1 MNVENIKMSDAAE
14 AKKWASE
21 YIVDLKPR
29 LSELLSTNYEM
40 NFLKVLL
47 GLPIKNHSFKIE
59 GLPAISLLV
68 FAEKDPLGYDL
79 IKEIAEANTA
89 ANLPIPA
96 LLADAYSKIAAGTWK
111 RPKRPGGK
119 KKNGAR
125 DFILLYM
132 ADHLLKH
139 FKLSLGRNEIPK
151 KNSTANTNIC
161 DIIADAFKEAGYKIG
176 DPKDDAK
183 LRGVDSR
190 AVEKAIR
197 RFMEDGRF
205 DSFGHK
211 FSAESSVP
219 RRPRN
224 SMGG

>member
-1 MNVENIKMSDAAE
+1 MMSDADQ

-21 YIVDLKPR
+21 YIADLKPR
-29 LSELLSTNYEM
+29 LSDLYSTNYEL

-47 GLPIKNHSFKIE
+47 GLPIENHSFKIE
-59 GLPAISLLV
+59 GLQAISLLV

-79 IKEIAEANTA
+79 ITEIAEVNKS
-89 ANLPIPA
+89 ANLPVSE

-125 DFILLYM
+125 DLICLYM
-132 ADHLLKH
+132 ADHLLRH
-139 FKLSLGRNEIPK
+139 FKLRLGRNE
-151 KNSTANTNIC
+151 SSEEGTNVC
-161 DIIADAFKEAGYKIG
+161 DIIADSFKKAGYPIG
-176 DPKDDAK
+176 NPKHDAK
-183 LRGVDSR
+183 LEGVDSR

-211 FSAESSVP
+211 FFIQEF
-219 RRPRN
+219 RP
-224 SMGG
+224 MTA

>member
-1 MNVENIKMSDAAE
+1 MSDAVQAQ
-14 AKKWASE
+14 KWASE
-21 YIVDLKPR
+21 YIADLKPR
-29 LSELLSTNYEM
+29 LNDLYSTNYEM

-47 GLPIKNHSFKIE
+47 GLPIENQSFKIE
-59 GLPAISLLV
+59 GLQAISLLV
-68 FAEKDPLGYDL
+68 FAETDPLGYDL

-89 ANLPIPA
+89 ANLPIPT
-96 LLADAYSKIAAGTWK
+96 LLADAYSKITAGTWR

-125 DFILLYM
+125 DLIFLYM
-132 ADHLLKH
+132 ADHLLRH
-139 FKLSLGRNEIPK
+139 FKLRLGRNE
-151 KNSTANTNIC
+151 SSEEGTNVC
-161 DIIADAFKEAGYKIG
+161 DIIADSFKEAGYKIG
-176 DPKDDAK
+176 DPKHDAK

>member
-1 MNVENIKMSDAAE
+1 MSDAVQ

-21 YIVDLKPR
+21 YIADLKPR
-29 LSELLSTNYEM
+29 LNDLYSTNYEM

-47 GLPIKNHSFKIE
+47 GLPIENQRFKIE
-59 GLPAISLLV
+59 GLQAISLLV
-68 FAEKDPLGYDL
+68 FAETDPLGYDL

-89 ANLPIPA
+89 ANLPIPT
-96 LLADAYSKIAAGTWK
+96 LLADAYSKITAGTWR

-125 DFILLYM
+125 DLIFLYM
-132 ADHLLKH
+132 ADHLLRH
-139 FKLSLGRNEIPK
+139 FKLRLGRNE
-151 KNSTANTNIC
+151 SSEEGTNVC
-161 DIIADAFKEAGYKIG
+161 DIIADSFKEAGYKIG

-219 RRPRN
+219 RPTRN
-224 SMGG
+224 S

>member
-1 MNVENIKMSDAAE
+1 MSDAAE

-96 LLADAYSKIAAGTWK
+96 LLVDAYSKIAVGTWK

-125 DFILLYM
+125 DLILLYM
-132 ADHLLKH
+132 ADHLLRH
-139 FKLSLGRNEIPK
+139 FKLRLGRNE
-151 KNSTANTNIC
+151 SSEEATNVC
-161 DIIADAFKEAGYKIG
+161 DIIADSFKEAGYKIG
-176 DPKDDAK
+176 DPKDDAE

-219 RRPRN
+219 PKSRN
-224 SMGG
+224 SVAG

>member
-1 MNVENIKMSDAAE
+1 MSDAVQ

-21 YIVDLKPR
+21 YIADLKPR
-29 LSELLSTNYEM
+29 LNDLYSTNYEM

-47 GLPIKNHSFKIE
+47 GLPIENQSFKIE
-59 GLPAISLLV
+59 GLQAISLLV
-68 FAEKDPLGYDL
+68 FADKDPLGYDL

-89 ANLPIPA
+89 ANLPIPT
-96 LLADAYSKIAAGTWK
+96 LPADAYSKITAGTWR

-125 DFILLYM
+125 DLIFLYM
-132 ADHLLKH
+132 ADHLLRH
-139 FKLSLGRNEIPK
+139 FKLRLGRNE
-151 KNSTANTNIC
+151 SSEEGTNVC
-161 DIIADAFKEAGYKIG
+161 DIIADSFKEAGYKIG

>member
-1 MNVENIKMSDAAE
+1 MMSDADQ

-21 YIVDLKPR
+21 YIADLKPR
-29 LSELLSTNYEM
+29 LGDLFSTNYEM

-47 GLPIKNHSFKIE
+47 GLPIENHSFKIE
-59 GLPAISLLV
+59 GLQAISLLV

-79 IKEIAEANTA
+79 IKEIAEVNKT
-89 ANLPIPA
+89 ANLPIPE

-125 DFILLYM
+125 DLICLYM
-132 ADHLLKH
+132 ADHLLRH
-139 FKLSLGRNEIPK
+139 FKLSFGRNEGSK
-151 KNSTANTNIC
+151 KNSTADTNVC
-161 DIIADAFKEAGYKIG
+161 DIIANAFKEAGYQIG
-176 DPKDDAK
+176 EPDHVADLK
-183 LRGVDSR
+183 GVDSR

-197 RFMEDGRF
+197 RFIEDGRF

-219 RRPRN
+219 PQA
-224 SMGG
+224 

>member
-1 MNVENIKMSDAAE
+1 M
-14 AKKWASE
+14 
-21 YIVDLKPR
+21 
-29 LSELLSTNYEM
+29 
-40 NFLKVLL
+40 
-47 GLPIKNHSFKIE
+47 
-59 GLPAISLLV
+59 PAISLLV

-79 IKEIAEANTA
+79 IKEIAETNTA

-125 DFILLYM
+125 DLILLYM
-132 ADHLLKH
+132 ADHLLRH
-139 FKLSLGRNEIPK
+139 FKLRLGRNE
-151 KNSTANTNIC
+151 SSEEGTNVC
-161 DIIADAFKEAGYKIG
+161 DIIADSFKEAGYKIG
-176 DPKDDAK
+176 DPKHDAK

-219 RRPRN
+219 PKSRN

>member
-1 MNVENIKMSDAAE
+1 MSDAVQAQ
-14 AKKWASE
+14 KWASE
-21 YIVDLKPR
+21 YIADLKPR
-29 LSELLSTNYEM
+29 LNDLYSTNYEM

-47 GLPIKNHSFKIE
+47 GLPIENQSFKIE
-59 GLPAISLLV
+59 GLQAISLMV
-68 FAEKDPLGYDL
+68 FADKDPLGYDL

-89 ANLPIPA
+89 ANLPIPT
-96 LLADAYSKIAAGTWK
+96 LLADAYSKITAGTWR

-125 DFILLYM
+125 DLIFLYM
-132 ADHLLKH
+132 ADHLLRH
-139 FKLSLGRNEIPK
+139 FKLRLGRNE
-151 KNSTANTNIC
+151 SSEEATNVC
-161 DIIADAFKEAGYKIG
+161 DIIADSFKEAGYKIG

-219 RRPRN
+219 PKSRN
-224 SMGG
+224 SMSG

>member
-1 MNVENIKMSDAAE
+1 MSDAVQ

-21 YIVDLKPR
+21 YIADLKPR
-29 LSELLSTNYEM
+29 LNDLYSTNYEM

-47 GLPIKNHSFKIE
+47 GLPIENQSFKIE
-59 GLPAISLLV
+59 GLQAISLLV
-68 FAEKDPLGYDL
+68 FADKDPLGYDL

-89 ANLPIPA
+89 ANLPIPT
-96 LLADAYSKIAAGTWK
+96 LPADAYSKITAGTWR

-125 DFILLYM
+125 DLIFLYM
-132 ADHLLKH
+132 ADHLLRH
-139 FKLSLGRNEIPK
+139 FKLRLGRNE
-151 KNSTANTNIC
+151 SSEEGTNVC
-161 DIIADAFKEAGYKIG
+161 DIIADSFKEAGYKIG
-176 DPKDDAK
+176 DPKHDAK

-219 RRPRN
+219 RPTRN
-224 SMGG
+224 S

>member
-1 MNVENIKMSDAAE
+1 MSDAVQAQ
-14 AKKWASE
+14 KWASE

-125 DFILLYM
+125 DLIFLYM
-132 ADHLLKH
+132 ADHLLRH
-139 FKLSLGRNEIPK
+139 FKLRLGRNE
-151 KNSTANTNIC
+151 SSEEATNVC
-161 DIIADAFKEAGYKIG
+161 DIIADSFKEAGYKIG
-176 DPKDDAK
+176 DPKDDAE

>member
-1 MNVENIKMSDAAE
+1 MSDADE

-29 LSELLSTNYEM
+29 LSELLSTNYEL

-47 GLPIKNHSFKIE
+47 GLPIENQSFKIE

-79 IKEIAEANTA
+79 IKEIAETNTA

-119 KKNGAR
+119 KKNGTR
-125 DFILLYM
+125 DLILLYM
-132 ADHLLKH
+132 ADHLLRH
-139 FKLSLGRNEIPK
+139 FKLRLGRNE
-151 KNSTANTNIC
+151 SSEEGTNVC
-161 DIIADAFKEAGYKIG
+161 DIIADSFKEAGYKIG
-176 DPKDDAK
+176 DPKHDAK

-219 RRPRN
+219 PKSRN

>member
-1 MNVENIKMSDAAE
+1 MMSDADQ

-21 YIVDLKPR
+21 YIANLKPR
-29 LSELLSTNYEM
+29 LNVLFSTNYEM

-59 GLPAISLLV
+59 GLQAISLLV

-79 IKEIAEANTA
+79 IKEIAKANTA
-89 ANLPIPA
+89 ANLPVPA

-125 DFILLYM
+125 DLIFLYM
-132 ADHLLKH
+132 ADHLLRH
-139 FKLSLGRNEIPK
+139 FKLSLGRNE
-151 KNSTANTNIC
+151 SSAEGTNVC
-161 DIIADAFKEAGYKIG
+161 DIIADSFKKAGYPIG
-176 DPKDDAK
+176 NPKHDAK
-183 LRGVDSR
+183 LEGVDSR
-190 AVEKAIR
+190 AVEKAKR

-205 DSFGHK
+205 DSFGYK
-211 FSAESSVP
+211 F
-219 RRPRN
+219 
-224 SMGG
+224 

>member
-1 MNVENIKMSDAAE
+1 MSDAVQ

-21 YIVDLKPR
+21 YIADLKPR
-29 LSELLSTNYEM
+29 LNDLYSTNYEM

-47 GLPIKNHSFKIE
+47 GLPIENQSFKIE
-59 GLPAISLLV
+59 GLQAISLLV
-68 FAEKDPLGYDL
+68 FAETDPLGYDL

-96 LLADAYSKIAAGTWK
+96 LLANAYSKIAAGTWK

-125 DFILLYM
+125 DLIFLYM
-132 ADHLLKH
+132 ADHLLRH
-139 FKLSLGRNEIPK
+139 FKLRLGRNE
-151 KNSTANTNIC
+151 SSEEGTNVC
-161 DIIADAFKEAGYKIG
+161 DIIADSFKEAGYKIG
-176 DPKDDAK
+176 DPKHDAK

>member
-1 MNVENIKMSDAAE
+1 MSDAVQAQ
-14 AKKWASE
+14 KWASE
-21 YIVDLKPR
+21 YIADLKPR
-29 LSELLSTNYEM
+29 LNDLYSTNYEM

-47 GLPIKNHSFKIE
+47 GLPIENQSFKIE
-59 GLPAISLLV
+59 GLQAISLLV

-89 ANLPIPA
+89 ANLPIPT
-96 LLADAYSKIAAGTWK
+96 LLADAYSKITAGTWR

-125 DFILLYM
+125 DLIFLYM
-132 ADHLLKH
+132 ADHLLRH
-139 FKLSLGRNEIPK
+139 FKLRLGRNE
-151 KNSTANTNIC
+151 SSEEATNVC
-161 DIIADAFKEAGYKIG
+161 DIIADSFKEAGYKIG
-176 DPKDDAK
+176 DPKHDAK

>member
-1 MNVENIKMSDAAE
+1 MSDADE

-125 DFILLYM
+125 DLILLYM
-132 ADHLLKH
+132 ADHLLRH
-139 FKLSLGRNEIPK
+139 FKLRLGRNE
-151 KNSTANTNIC
+151 NSEEGTNVC
-161 DIIADAFKEAGYKIG
+161 DIIADSFKEAGYKIG
-176 DPKDDAK
+176 DPKHDAK

-219 RRPRN
+219 PKSRD

>member
-1 MNVENIKMSDAAE
+1 MSDAVQ

-21 YIVDLKPR
+21 YIADLKPR
-29 LSELLSTNYEM
+29 LNDLYSTNYEM

-47 GLPIKNHSFKIE
+47 GLPIENQSFKIE
-59 GLPAISLLV
+59 GLQAISLLV
-68 FAEKDPLGYDL
+68 FADKDPLGYDL

-89 ANLPIPA
+89 ANLPIPT
-96 LLADAYSKIAAGTWK
+96 LLADAYSKITAGTWR

-125 DFILLYM
+125 DLIFLYM
-132 ADHLLKH
+132 ADHLLRH
-139 FKLSLGRNEIPK
+139 FKLRLGRNE
-151 KNSTANTNIC
+151 SSEEATNVC
-161 DIIADAFKEAGYKIG
+161 DIIADSFKEAGYKIG

>member
-1 MNVENIKMSDAAE
+1 MSDAAE

-29 LSELLSTNYEM
+29 LSKLLSTNYEM

-47 GLPIKNHSFKIE
+47 GLPIENQSFKIE
-59 GLPAISLLV
+59 GLQAISLLV

-132 ADHLLKH
+132 ADHLLRH
-139 FKLSLGRNEIPK
+139 FKLRLGRNE
-151 KNSTANTNIC
+151 SSEEATNVC
-161 DIIADAFKEAGYKIG
+161 DIIADSFKEAGYKIG

-183 LRGVDSR
+183 LSGVDSR

-224 SMGG
+224 SMSG

>member
-1 MNVENIKMSDAAE
+1 MSDAVQ

-21 YIVDLKPR
+21 YIADLKPR
-29 LSELLSTNYEM
+29 LNDLYSTNYEM

-47 GLPIKNHSFKIE
+47 GLPIENQRFKIE
-59 GLPAISLLV
+59 GLQAISLLV
-68 FAEKDPLGYDL
+68 FAETDPLGYDL

-89 ANLPIPA
+89 ANLPIPT
-96 LLADAYSKIAAGTWK
+96 LLADAYSKITAGTWR

-125 DFILLYM
+125 DLIFLYM
-132 ADHLLKH
+132 ADHLLRH
-139 FKLSLGRNEIPK
+139 FKLRLGRNE
-151 KNSTANTNIC
+151 SSEEGTNVC
-161 DIIADAFKEAGYKIG
+161 DIIADSFKEAGYKIG

>member
-1 MNVENIKMSDAAE
+1 MSDAVQ

-21 YIVDLKPR
+21 YIADLKPR
-29 LSELLSTNYEM
+29 LNDLYSTNYEM

-47 GLPIKNHSFKIE
+47 GLPIENQSFKIE
-59 GLPAISLLV
+59 GLQAISLLV
-68 FAEKDPLGYDL
+68 FAETDPLGYDL

-89 ANLPIPA
+89 ANLPIPT
-96 LLADAYSKIAAGTWK
+96 LPADAYSKITAGTWR

-125 DFILLYM
+125 DLIFLYM
-132 ADHLLKH
+132 ADHLLRH
-139 FKLSLGRNEIPK
+139 FKLRLGRNE
-151 KNSTANTNIC
+151 SSEEGTNVC
-161 DIIADAFKEAGYKIG
+161 DIIADSFKEAGYKIG
-176 DPKDDAK
+176 DPKHDAK

-219 RRPRN
+219 RPTRN
-224 SMGG
+224 S

>member
-1 MNVENIKMSDAAE
+1 MSDAVQAQ
-14 AKKWASE
+14 KWASE
-21 YIVDLKPR
+21 YIADLKPR
-29 LSELLSTNYEM
+29 LNDLYSTNYEM

-47 GLPIKNHSFKIE
+47 GLPIENQSFKIE
-59 GLPAISLLV
+59 GLQAISLLV

-89 ANLPIPA
+89 ANLPIPT
-96 LLADAYSKIAAGTWK
+96 LLADAYSKITAGTWR

-125 DFILLYM
+125 DLIFLYM
-132 ADHLLKH
+132 ADHLLRH
-139 FKLSLGRNEIPK
+139 FKLRLGRNE
-151 KNSTANTNIC
+151 SSEEGTNVC
-161 DIIADAFKEAGYKIG
+161 DIIADSFKEAGYKIG
-176 DPKDDAK
+176 DPKHDAK

-219 RRPRN
+219 RPTRN
-224 SMGG
+224 S

>member
-1 MNVENIKMSDAAE
+1 MSDAVQAQ
-14 AKKWASE
+14 KWASE
-21 YIVDLKPR
+21 YIADLKPR
-29 LSELLSTNYEM
+29 LNDLYSTNYEM

-47 GLPIKNHSFKIE
+47 GLPMEKHSFKIE

-79 IKEIAEANTA
+79 ITEIAEANTA

-111 RPKRPGGK
+111 RPKRPGGR

-125 DFILLYM
+125 DLIFLYM
-132 ADHLLKH
+132 ADHLLRY
-139 FKLSLGRNEIPK
+139 FKLRLGRNENSK
-151 KNSTANTNIC
+151 KTSIADTNVC
-161 DIIADAFKEAGYKIG
+161 DIVANAFEEAGYKIG
-176 DPKDDAK
+176 DPDHDAE

-219 RRPRN
+219 PQA
-224 SMGG
+224 